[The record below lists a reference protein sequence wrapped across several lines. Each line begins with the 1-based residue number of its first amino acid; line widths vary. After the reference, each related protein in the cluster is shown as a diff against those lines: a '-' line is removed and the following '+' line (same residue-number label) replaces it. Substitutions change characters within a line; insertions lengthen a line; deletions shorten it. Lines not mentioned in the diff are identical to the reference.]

1 MSQTGVPP
9 SIPANGPTSTA
20 NGTGGSG
27 GAGADPSHSSS
38 TGGTQFPPLPD
49 APPSHH
55 VGAGWSAAH
64 PIPTVQGYK
73 AAKERHQKEADEY
86 ASIVA
91 KRAQEAEDRQ
101 RAAEAA
107 KDEKEVPEGD
117 TGKVVGDE
125 KNVAKANQ
133 DKNTDPSAGRG
144 ANEKS
149 RLMEQMN
156 ANKRERAN
164 DDRSLD
170 IGR

>member
-20 NGTGGSG
+20 NGTGPSPGTEP
-27 GAGADPSHSSS
+27 DPSHSSS
-38 TGGTQFPPLPD
+38 TDGTQFPPLPD

-64 PIPTVQGYK
+64 PIPTVAGYK

-91 KRAQEAEDRQ
+91 KRAQEAENRQ
-101 RAAEAA
+101 RTAEAA
-107 KDEKEVPEGD
+107 NDENEKEDVG
-117 TGKVVGDE
+117 GKPVAGDE

-133 DKNTDPSAGRG
+133 DKNTEPSAGAG

-156 ANKRERAN
+156 ANKRE
-164 DDRSLD
+164 
-170 IGR
+170 